1 MKKSLVIGGGVVGGA
16 IIIVVVVFAFVL
28 SNLDALVKE
37 AVEKIG
43 SEATQARVTLNKVE
57 ISLKSGSGALNGL
70 KVGNPKGF
78 QTPSAF
84 ELGRISVALDT
95 GKIGGDVVVIKEI
108 VIDRPQVTYELAGTA
123 SNVDAIKKNV
133 DAYAKQFSSGGAKKS
148 GEGPKLIIDNL
159 YIKGG
164 QVGVSAAFLKGKSLS
179 TPLPDVHLKDI
190 GKKEKGADPAEV
202 AQKVIDSMTQ
212 GASKAVSGLGLD
224 KMMGDAAKAAGE
236 ATKALQQG
244 AGDATK
250 AAKEGAESVGK
261 TLEKGAGEAGEQL
274 KKLFGK

>member
-37 AVEKIG
+37 AVEKVG

-84 ELGRISVALDT
+84 DLGRISVALDT
-95 GKIGGDVVVIKEI
+95 SKIGGDVVVIKEI

-133 DAYAKQFSSGGAKKS
+133 DAYARQFSSGGAKKS

-164 QVGVSAAFLKGKSLS
+164 QVGVSAGFLKGKALS
-179 TPLPDVHLKDI
+179 APLPDVHLKDI

>member
-1 MKKSLVIGGGVVGGA
+1 MKKGLVIGGGVVGA
-16 IIIVVVVFAFVL
+16 VIVIVVVVFALVL
-28 SNLDALVKE
+28 GNLDTLVKE

-43 SEATQARVTLNKVE
+43 SEATQARVTLDKVE

-70 KVGNPKGF
+70 MVGNPKGF
-78 QTPSAF
+78 QTPRAF

-108 VIDRPQVTYELAGTA
+108 VILKPQVTYELAGTA

-164 QVGVSAAFLKGKSLS
+164 QVGVSAGFLKGKTLT

-190 GKKEKGADPAEV
+190 GKKEKGADPAAV
-202 AQKVIDSMTQ
+202 AQKVIDSMSQ
-212 GASKAVSGLGLD
+212 GATSAVGALGLD

-236 ATKALQQG
+236 AAKAVQQG
-244 AGDATK
+244 TGDAAK
-250 AAKEGAESVGK
+250 AAKEGAEGVGK
-261 TLEKGAGEAGEQL
+261 ALEKGAGEAGQQL
-274 KKLFGK
+274 KKLFGQ